1 MTLILDHPFSWGG
14 VVNLDL
20 DGPPGL
26 FACKQSLSGKG
37 SNLTWW
43 KLRGSCFGLFC
54 ARTDTIYVSIY
65 LPIYLTIYP
74 SSYLIL
80 SYLILSYLKT
90 SDALEDMFSWP
101 EVGARLILQAGK
113 KTNHHKM
120 GPGSSYIIDG
130 VLVLTPANRL
140 IHGFHYFFFHPS
152 K

>member
-1 MTLILDHPFSWGG
+1 MGFHSPMMYFYCIYLQKFSQYPGWNHSTWKLNSRSVLLLFLVTLILDHPFSWGG

-80 SYLILSYLKT
+80 SYLILSYLIWK
-90 SDALEDMFSWP
+90 LRMPWRICFL
-101 EVGARLILQAGK
+101 GLK
-113 KTNHHKM
+113 
-120 GPGSSYIIDG
+120 
-130 VLVLTPANRL
+130 
-140 IHGFHYFFFHPS
+140 
-152 K
+152 